1 MKTFTLFLNISISVA
16 ELMPRRG
23 LYFSISVKY
32 IYINV
37 NFSANLHALL
47 ISLAYKSSQYCDMVP
62 HSQVC
67 ISCHQIS
74 AQSSCKCGQSFLGSV
89 HSSILVVD
97 PLLCFVCLSI
107 LGGHWTVKSGTSL
120 ILDFCFRKRVV

>member
-62 HSQVC
+62 HSKCAYPVICTIKLQVW
-67 ISCHQIS
+67 
-74 AQSSCKCGQSFLGSV
+74 SV

-107 LGGHWTVKSGTSL
+107 LGGHWTVKSSTPL

>member
-62 HSQVC
+62 HS
-67 ISCHQIS
+67 
-74 AQSSCKCGQSFLGSV
+74 KCAYPVIRYLHNQAASVVNHSWGQCTHPFL
-89 HSSILVVD
+89 
-97 PLLCFVCLSI
+97 
-107 LGGHWTVKSGTSL
+107 
-120 ILDFCFRKRVV
+120 